1 MDKSEVM
8 VSSLDALEITRKNI
22 REYSYGIACGRA
34 YPGIKDGLKQSYRRA
49 IYGMYLHNT
58 HKIVKVAELAAF
70 ALPYHPHPTSIGPV
84 IVSMGD
90 SGNKLK
96 LLETQGNFGNSE
108 MGVQA
113 SAERYIG
120 GYLSD
125 IAEKLLCDSVEYTKF
140 VKGEIDK
147 DEPESL
153 PALIPFCFINGLT
166 GIPSGLPTLNIPT
179 MDMDSLFDYYIDILS
194 HKDVNYQPKKL
205 PLPNFELDILSSKKD
220 WENLLKTG
228 KGTIKVAPVMSI
240 DKNGIITI
248 ISLPGSKNIETVQKI
263 IEPEYL
269 SEKVDIRDES
279 TDKIHIVIEKVPRK
293 QCNMQELYERLYK
306 KLQSS
311 DNYNMAFFDEEKIYV
326 PCSFNKVV
334 RANLQHVIETHK
346 NRIAKQSDDLKIKL
360 RVLEVI
366 DELKVSNNIK
376 KIAELS
382 SEEAV
387 EFIATKYKVDKNIAS
402 KVFQKP
408 LSYLTKEHSQ
418 ELEDLRKNI
427 AELEN
432 DDKDIY
438 EFLLKKYKKLKAE
451 IGKINNGR
459 FLETKF
465 IVAK

>member
-1 MDKSEVM
+1 MM
-8 VSSLDALEITRKNI
+8 SSLDALEITRKNI

-179 MDMDSLFDYYIDILS
+179 IDIDGLFDYYIDILS
-194 HKDVNYQPKKL
+194 HKDINYKPKKY
-205 PLPNFELDILSSKKD
+205 PNPNLELNILSSKKEWD
-220 WENLLKTG
+220 EVLSTG
-228 KGTIKVAPVMSI
+228 KGTIKVAPIMNINKDGV
-240 DKNGIITI
+240 ITI
-248 ISLPGSKNIETVQKI
+248 LSLPGAKDVDYI
-263 IEPEYL
+263 IKAVEKEYL
-269 SEKVDIRDES
+269 AEKIDIRDES
-279 TDKIHIVIEKVPRK
+279 TEKTCIVIEKVPRK
-293 QCNMQELYERLYK
+293 QCDMQEIFDRLYK

-311 DNYNMAFFDEEKIYV
+311 FNYNMAFFDSEKIYV
-326 PCSFNKVV
+326 PCSFDKVV
-334 RANLQHVIETHK
+334 RANLNYVINTHK
-346 NRIAKQSDDLKIKL
+346 NRIEHQISDLQLKLK
-360 RVLEVI
+360 VLEI
-366 DELKVSNNIK
+366 IEDLKVSNSIK
-376 KIAELS
+376 KIAEMET
-382 SEEAV
+382 EEAYD
-387 EFIATKYKVDKNIAS
+387 FIIKKYKTTRDVAV

-408 LSYLTKEHSQ
+408 LSYLTKEHLQ
-418 ELEDLRKNI
+418 ELEDLKNKI
-427 AELEN
+427 AELEL
-432 DDKDIY
+432 DSKDIF
-438 EFLLKKYKKLKAE
+438 EFLLKKYKNLKKE
-451 IGKINNGR
+451 IGKVTKNK
-459 FLETKF
+459 FLETRF
-465 IVAK
+465 V

>member
-1 MDKSEVM
+1 
-8 VSSLDALEITRKNI
+8 
-22 REYSYGIACGRA
+22 
-34 YPGIKDGLKQSYRRA
+34 
-49 IYGMYLHNT
+49 MYLTYNVSD
-58 HKIVKVAELAAF
+58 KPKFGNLIVFAIQQLLAIMAATIVIPMIVSQATGVQMSISAALVGAGFGTIVYLLFTKFKSPVFLGSSFAF
-70 ALPYHPHPTSIGPV
+70 LGSMAMAFTGAVTASLGYLGLIIGALLAGLGYV
-84 IVSMGD
+84 IVA
-90 SGNKLK
+90 
-96 LLETQGNFGNSE
+96 
-108 MGVQA
+108 V
-113 SAERYIG
+113 
-120 GYLSD
+120 
-125 IAEKLLCDSVEYTKF
+125 VTKF

-147 DEPESL
+147 DEHELL

-228 KGTIKVAPVMSI
+228 KGTIKVSPVMSI

-293 QCNMQELYERLYK
+293 QCNMQKLYERLYK

-382 SEEAV
+382 SDEAV

-465 IVAK
+465 IIAK